1 MKYQVHLAHQA
12 RTRLTPQ
19 IALLAVPCYHC
30 RSMDQNWQQQVADFA
45 RKHDLLHDRMTHA
58 LDLVAEVGEVAKGI
72 LRTTRYGRSPLSPS
86 PEIEEEL
93 GDSLYS
99 LLTLAEA
106 CGVDA
111 GEALQTVLAKYE
123 QRLKQHGD
131 AGSRHE
137 L

>member
-1 MKYQVHLAHQA
+1 
-12 RTRLTPQ
+12 
-19 IALLAVPCYHC
+19 
-30 RSMDQNWQQQVADFA
+30 MDQDWQQQVADFA
-45 RKHDLLHDRMTHA
+45 RRHNMIHNPMIHA

-72 LRTTRYGRSPLSPS
+72 LHTTHYGQGPFSPS

-111 GEALQTVLAKYE
+111 GRALQTALDKYE
-123 QRLKQHGD
+123 QRLKRHGD
-131 AGSRHE
+131 AGSKHE
-137 L
+137 P